1 MLPTT
6 RKIAVNCRT
15 QVLSSS
21 WYCMLRRYGSL
32 LIGSRFSILDPGSL
46 FLDSRFSILDSRFWI
61 LDSRFSILDPRSSTL
76 DSRFSILD
84 PRSSTL
90 DSRSSILGSRF
101 SILHSRWSIE
111 TKWLYFAATLPKF
124 SRQAS
129 IRHIV
134 GLLGASHLRPK
145 HSAPA
150 FSQIEPYRQP
160 FDHTF
165 LER

>member
-61 LDSRFSILDPRSSTL
+61 L

>member
-76 DSRFSILD
+76 DSR
-84 PRSSTL
+84 
-90 DSRSSILGSRF
+90 SSILGSRF

-129 IRHIV
+129 IRHTV
-134 GLLGASHLRPK
+134 GFLGACHLRPK